1 MERSVRAF
9 CFSDFRPI
17 LIQSIRLWVWGF
29 LFLRDP
35 FGTNLSFVLTTPS
48 FQFSLPDFQYAFLS
62 ILLEG
67 IPFLLGGAILSG
79 LLEEFLP
86 QSLMTRL
93 LPKNPRSAIL
103 VSGLLGVILPVCEC
117 GIVPVVR
124 RLIRKGLP
132 LSCGITYMLAAPIV
146 NPLVILSTLAAFRGQ
161 GAWEMTIL
169 RFGLGLFVAI
179 VVGLVCSFFAP
190 FSILRPGLL
199 GPEGGDHEHVHGAS
213 RGLLERLQNIAG
225 TASRDFL
232 DVAVYFVIGAAA
244 ASLFSTAVN
253 QEIILPL
260 ATNTPVAIAS
270 LMGLASVLS
279 VCSTTDAFIAATL
292 TTFPMAAKLA
302 FLVFGPMF
310 DFKLLFLYGS
320 AFSKRFVLLLGMGLF
335 FGIGLICW
343 RLGALN
349 LSW

>member
-1 MERSVRAF
+1 
-9 CFSDFRPI
+9 
-17 LIQSIRLWVWGF
+17 
-29 LFLRDP
+29 
-35 FGTNLSFVLTTPS
+35 VLTSPW

-93 LPKNPRSAIL
+93 LPKNPRTAVL
-103 VSGLLGVILPVCEC
+103 VSGLLGVIFPVCEC

-124 RLIRKGLP
+124 RLMRKGLP
-132 LSCGITYMLAAPIV
+132 VSCGVTYMLAAPIV
-146 NPLVILSTLAAFRGQ
+146 NPLVVLSTLAAFRGQ

-169 RFGLGLFVAI
+169 RFALGLSVAI
-179 VVGLVCSFFAP
+179 FAGWVVSYFAP
-190 FSILRPGLL
+190 YSILRQGLL
-199 GPEGGDHEHVHGAS
+199 SSEDEHHHGGSGSSLD
-213 RGLLERLQNIAG
+213 RLQNAAMVAI
-225 TASRDFL
+225 RDFL
-232 DVAVYFVIGAAA
+232 DVSVYFVIGAAA

-260 ATNTPVAIAS
+260 AANPPLAIAS
-270 LMGLASVLS
+270 LMALATVLS

-302 FLVFGPMF
+302 FLVFGPML
-310 DFKLLFLYGS
+310 DLKLLFLYGA
-320 AFSKRFVLLLGMGLF
+320 AFSKRFIILLAIGLF
-335 FGIGLICW
+335 IVIGLICW
-343 RLGALN
+343 RLAALN
-349 LSW
+349 LAW

>member
-1 MERSVRAF
+1 
-9 CFSDFRPI
+9 
-17 LIQSIRLWVWGF
+17 LIV
-29 LFLRDP
+29 
-35 FGTNLSFVLTTPS
+35 VLTTPW

-67 IPFLLGGAILSG
+67 APFLLGGAILSG

-93 LPKNPRSAIL
+93 LPMNPRTAI
-103 VSGLLGVILPVCEC
+103 VMSGLLGMIFPVCEC

-124 RLIRKGLP
+124 RLLRKGLP
-132 LSCGITYMLAAPIV
+132 VSCGVTYMLAAPIV

-161 GAWEMTIL
+161 GALEMTLL
-169 RFGLGLFVAI
+169 RFGIGLTVAI
-179 VVGLVCSFFAP
+179 LAGWVVSFAAP

-199 GPEGGDHEHVHGAS
+199 GSEADHDHGHAAAS
-213 RGLLERLQNIAG
+213 PIDRLTNV
-225 TASRDFL
+225 TNVASRDFL

-244 ASLFSTAVN
+244 AALFGTAVN

-260 ATNTPVAIAS
+260 AENPPLAITS
-270 LMGLASVLS
+270 LMALASVLS

-302 FLVFGPMF
+302 FLVFGPML
-310 DFKLLFLYGS
+310 DFKLLFLYGA
-320 AFSKRFVLLLGMGLF
+320 AFSRRFVLLLALGLF
-335 FGIGLICW
+335 VVIGLLCW
-343 RLGALN
+343 RLATLN
-349 LSW
+349 LAW

>member
-1 MERSVRAF
+1 
-9 CFSDFRPI
+9 
-17 LIQSIRLWVWGF
+17 
-29 LFLRDP
+29 
-35 FGTNLSFVLTTPS
+35 VLTTPW

-93 LPKNPRSAIL
+93 LPKNPRTAVL
-103 VSGLLGVILPVCEC
+103 VSGLLGVIFPVCEC

-124 RLIRKGLP
+124 RLMRKGLP
-132 LSCGITYMLAAPIV
+132 VSCGVTYMLSAPIV
-146 NPLVILSTLAAFRGQ
+146 NPLVVLSTLAAFRGQ

-169 RFGLGLFVAI
+169 RFGLGLFVALLAGW
-179 VVGLVCSFFAP
+179 VVSYFAP
-190 FSILRPGLL
+190 YSILRPGLFA
-199 GPEGGDHEHVHGAS
+199 PEEDHHHHGGSGAP
-213 RGLLERLQNIAG
+213 LDRLQNAAMVA
-225 TASRDFL
+225 TRDFL
-232 DVAVYFVIGAAA
+232 DVSVYFVIGAAA

-260 ATNTPVAIAS
+260 AANPPLAIAS
-270 LMGLASVLS
+270 LMGLATVLS

-302 FLVFGPMF
+302 FLVFGPML
-310 DFKLLFLYGS
+310 DLKLLFLYGA
-320 AFSKRFVLLLGMGLF
+320 AFSKRFIILLALGLF
-335 FGIGLICW
+335 VVIGLLCW
-343 RLGALN
+343 RLALLN
-349 LSW
+349 LAW

>member
-1 MERSVRAF
+1 
-9 CFSDFRPI
+9 
-17 LIQSIRLWVWGF
+17 
-29 LFLRDP
+29 
-35 FGTNLSFVLTTPS
+35 VLTTPW

-93 LPKNPRSAIL
+93 LPKNPRSAVL
-103 VSGLLGVILPVCEC
+103 VSGLLGVIFPVCEC

-124 RLIRKGLP
+124 RLMRKGLP
-132 LSCGITYMLAAPIV
+132 VSCGVTYMLAAPIV
-146 NPLVILSTLAAFRGQ
+146 NPLVVLSTLAAFRGQ

-169 RFGLGLFVAI
+169 RFGLGLSIAI
-179 VVGLVCSFFAP
+179 FAGWVVSYFAP
-190 FSILRPGLL
+190 YSILRQGLARS
-199 GPEGGDHEHVHGAS
+199 EEEHHHGGSGTPLD
-213 RGLLERLQNIAG
+213 RLQNAA
-225 TASRDFL
+225 TVATRDFL
-232 DVAVYFVIGAAA
+232 DVSVYFVIGAAA

-260 ATNTPVAIAS
+260 AANPPLAIAS
-270 LMGLASVLS
+270 LMALATVLS

-302 FLVFGPMF
+302 FLVFGPML
-310 DFKLLFLYGS
+310 DLKLLFLYGA
-320 AFSKRFVLLLGMGLF
+320 AFSKRFIILLALGLF
-335 FGIGLICW
+335 VVIGLMCW
-343 RLGALN
+343 RLAALN
-349 LSW
+349 LVW

>member
-1 MERSVRAF
+1 M
-9 CFSDFRPI
+9 
-17 LIQSIRLWVWGF
+17 
-29 LFLRDP
+29 
-35 FGTNLSFVLTTPS
+35 LTTPW

-67 IPFLLGGAILSG
+67 VPFLLGGAILSG

-93 LPKNPRSAIL
+93 LPKNPRTAVL
-103 VSGLLGVILPVCEC
+103 VSGLLGVIFPVCEC

-124 RLIRKGLP
+124 RLMRKGLP
-132 LSCGITYMLAAPIV
+132 VSCGVTYMLAAPIV

-169 RFGLGLFVAI
+169 RFGLGLFVALLAGW
-179 VVGLVCSFFAP
+179 VVSYFAP
-190 FSILRPGLL
+190 YSILRPGLFR
-199 GPEGGDHEHVHGAS
+199 PEEDHHHHGGSGTPLD
-213 RGLLERLQNIAG
+213 RLQNAAMVA
-225 TASRDFL
+225 TRDFL
-232 DVAVYFVIGAAA
+232 DVSVYFVIGAAA

-260 ATNTPVAIAS
+260 AANPPLAIAS
-270 LMGLASVLS
+270 LMGLATVLS

-302 FLVFGPMF
+302 FLVFGPML
-310 DFKLLFLYGS
+310 DLKLLFLYGA
-320 AFSKRFVLLLGMGLF
+320 AFSKRFIILLAIGLF
-335 FGIGLICW
+335 VVIGLLCW
-343 RLGALN
+343 RLALLN
-349 LSW
+349 LAW

>member
-1 MERSVRAF
+1 ME
-9 CFSDFRPI
+9 
-17 LIQSIRLWVWGF
+17 
-29 LFLRDP
+29 
-35 FGTNLSFVLTTPS
+35 VLTTPC
-48 FQFSLPDFQYAFLS
+48 FQFSFPDFQYAFLS

-67 IPFLLGGAILSG
+67 MPFLLGGAILSG
-79 LLEEFLP
+79 LLEEYLP

-93 LPKNPRSAIL
+93 LPGNPRVAVL
-103 VSGLLGVILPVCEC
+103 VSGLLGVVFPVCEC

-124 RLIRKGLP
+124 RLLRKGLP
-132 LSCGITYMLAAPIV
+132 VSCGVTYMLAAPIV

-161 GAWEMTIL
+161 GAVEMTVL
-169 RFGLGLFVAI
+169 RFA
-179 VVGLVCSFFAP
+179 VGLSVAVLAGWIVGFFAP

-199 GPEGGDHEHVHGAS
+199 SPHGTEGDHVHPHGEA
-213 RGLLERLQNIAG
+213 RRVMEGLRNVAAV
-225 TASRDFL
+225 ASRDFL
-232 DVAVYFVIGAAA
+232 DVSVYFVIGAAA

-260 ATNTPVAIAS
+260 ASNPPVAIAS

-302 FLVFGPMF
+302 FLVFGPML
-310 DFKLLFLYGS
+310 DFKLLFLYGA
-320 AFSKRFVLLLGMGLF
+320 AFSKRFIVLLGVGLF
-335 FGIGLICW
+335 TVIGLLCW
-343 RLGALN
+343 RIASLD

>member
-1 MERSVRAF
+1 
-9 CFSDFRPI
+9 
-17 LIQSIRLWVWGF
+17 LIV
-29 LFLRDP
+29 
-35 FGTNLSFVLTTPS
+35 VLTTPW
-48 FQFSLPDFQYAFLS
+48 FQFSLPDFQFAFLS

-67 IPFLLGGAILSG
+67 APFLLGGAILSG

-93 LPKNPRSAIL
+93 LPMNPRTAIV
-103 VSGLLGVILPVCEC
+103 VSGLLGMIFPVCEC

-124 RLIRKGLP
+124 RLLRKGLP
-132 LSCGITYMLAAPIV
+132 VSCGVTYMLAAPIV

-161 GAWEMTIL
+161 GALEMTLL
-169 RFGLGLFVAI
+169 RFGIGLTVAI
-179 VVGLVCSFFAP
+179 LAGWVVSFAAP

-199 GPEGGDHEHVHGAS
+199 GSEADHDHGHAAAS
-213 RGLLERLQNIAG
+213 PIDRLTNV
-225 TASRDFL
+225 TNVASRDFL

-244 ASLFSTAVN
+244 AALFGTAVN

-260 ATNTPVAIAS
+260 AENPPLAIAS

-302 FLVFGPMF
+302 FLVFGPML
-310 DFKLLFLYGS
+310 DFKLLFLYGA
-320 AFSKRFVLLLGMGLF
+320 AFSRRFILLLAAGLF
-335 FGIGLICW
+335 VVIGLLCW
-343 RLGALN
+343 RLATLN
-349 LSW
+349 LAW

>member
-1 MERSVRAF
+1 M
-9 CFSDFRPI
+9 
-17 LIQSIRLWVWGF
+17 
-29 LFLRDP
+29 
-35 FGTNLSFVLTTPS
+35 LTTPW

-93 LPKNPRSAIL
+93 LPKNPRTAVL
-103 VSGLLGVILPVCEC
+103 VSGLLGVIFPVCEC

-124 RLIRKGLP
+124 RLMRKGLP
-132 LSCGITYMLAAPIV
+132 VSCGVTYMLSAPIV
-146 NPLVILSTLAAFRGQ
+146 NPLVVLSTLAAFRGQ

-169 RFGLGLFVAI
+169 RFGLGLFVALLAGW
-179 VVGLVCSFFAP
+179 VVSYFAP
-190 FSILRPGLL
+190 YSILRPGLFA
-199 GPEGGDHEHVHGAS
+199 PEEDHHHHGGSGAP
-213 RGLLERLQNIAG
+213 LDRLQNAAMVA
-225 TASRDFL
+225 TRDFL
-232 DVAVYFVIGAAA
+232 DVSVYFVIGAAA

-260 ATNTPVAIAS
+260 AANPPLAIAS
-270 LMGLASVLS
+270 LMGLATVLS

-302 FLVFGPMF
+302 FLVFGPML
-310 DFKLLFLYGS
+310 DLKLLFLYGA
-320 AFSKRFVLLLGMGLF
+320 AFSKRFIILLALGLF
-335 FGIGLICW
+335 VVIGLLCW
-343 RLGALN
+343 RLALLN
-349 LSW
+349 LAW